1 MKLIRYPQL
10 KPLPGGSCVTVGNFD
25 GLHLG
30 HQALIQQTIEQART
44 TDTQSVVVS
53 MQPLP
58 IQFFQGAGAVE
69 LLTRFR
75 QKYHLLCS
83 LGVDVWCLLNFNH
96 QLAAMTAEQFVT
108 GILFDGLNAQSI
120 VIGDDFKFGANR
132 GGDFK
137 LLQSMA
143 ATAGV
148 NVVQQGSITVNGI
161 RVSSTAIRAALK
173 AGFFERVK
181 HMLGRDF
188 SVLGKVESGRR
199 MGQQLGYP
207 TLNIELRNGAF
218 PLHGVYVVRV
228 VIDQVAYQAVASV
241 GYNPSVGGNAKRLE
255 GHVLNFNQQVYGK
268 TVEVLFYKKLR
279 NEVEFD
285 TLTALKTAI
294 ATDVRETQ
302 AYFAREKGESV

>member
-1 MKLIRYPQL
+1 
-10 KPLPGGSCVTVGNFD
+10 
-25 GLHLG
+25 
-30 HQALIQQTIEQART
+30 
-44 TDTQSVVVS
+44 VVS

-58 IQFFQGAGAVE
+58 MQFFQGPGAVE

-75 QKYHLLCS
+75 QKFHLLSS

-96 QLAAMTAEQFVT
+96 KLAAMTAQQFVT
-108 GILFDGLNAQSI
+108 GILFNGLGARSI

-137 LLQSMA
+137 LLQSMS

-148 NVVQQGSITVNGI
+148 TVVQQGSITVNGF
-161 RVSSTAIRAALK
+161 RVSSTAIREALRN
-173 AGFFERVK
+173 AQFELVK
-181 HMLGRDF
+181 QMLGREF

-207 TLNIELRNGAF
+207 TLNLELRNGAF
-218 PLHGVYVVRV
+218 PLHGIYVVRV
-228 VIDQVAYQAVASV
+228 VIDQVSYRAVASV
-241 GYNPSVGGNAKRLE
+241 GFNPTVGGNAKRLE
-255 GHVLNFNQQVYGK
+255 VHVLDFNQQVYGK

-302 AYFAREKGESV
+302 AYFAKEKGESV

>member
-30 HQALIQQTIEQART
+30 HQALIQQTIDQART

-58 IQFFQGAGAVE
+58 IQFFQGADAVE

-75 QKYHLLCS
+75 QKYHLLCN

-96 QLAAMTAEQFVT
+96 KLAAMTAEQFVT
-108 GILFDGLNAQSI
+108 EILFDGLGAQSL

-143 ATAGV
+143 ASAGV

-207 TLNIELRNGAF
+207 TLNLELRNGAF

-255 GHVLNFNQQVYGK
+255 VHVLNFNQQVYGK